1 MKRILICASIL
12 GMIAAAHAQNPNVTW
27 QTPTTISGPSDVST
41 AGTFFGSWAP
51 FNGAALSGLTVNGVT
66 FQAFPDLPGAAD
78 SFDNGGGNGTFNSP
92 GTSDNNYNNLLTA
105 GAFGNNPT
113 SYTISWNGM
122 IPGDTYQVQ
131 FWVNDGRNIGQ
142 SRSETLTGGTST
154 SAALS
159 YGSDGSGPGQY
170 IIGTLVAD
178 NTGDETIFMNPLSS
192 GANPSS
198 QFDLLQVRDLT
209 VAPEPSTLALLAVGA
224 GAMLFGRRK
233 SQG

>member
-27 QTPTTISGPSDVST
+27 QTPTTISGPSDVNTS
-41 AGTFFGSWAP
+41 GTFFGSWAP
-51 FNGAALSGLTVNGVT
+51 YNGAAGSGLTVNGVT
-66 FQAFPDLPGAAD
+66 FQAFPDLPGATD

-92 GTSDNNYNNLLTA
+92 GTSDNNYNTLLNA

-122 IPGDTYQVQ
+122 LPGNTYLIQL
-131 FWVNDGRNIGQ
+131 WVNDARNIGQ
-142 SRSETLTGGTST
+142 SRSETITGGSST

-159 YGSDGSGPGQY
+159 YGSDGSGPGLF
-170 IIGTLVAD
+170 ITGTLVAD
-178 NTGDETIFMNPLSS
+178 NTGDETIYLNPLSS

-198 QFDLLQVRDLT
+198 QFNLLQVRDLT
-209 VAPEPSTLALLAVGA
+209 LAPEPSTLALLAVGA
-224 GAMLFGRRK
+224 GAMLFGFRRK
-233 SQG
+233 S